1 MVWVKFNQNDLWR
14 QLFSCFEVIMWDQ
27 RSQREHVFQGWQQC
41 RGRLTFHWLKDQTK
55 IFSGWEKIAGQV
67 KFLCCTGD
75 DFMTYCASVHGLMKS
90 PEDAFRDMCSCFDPT
105 AEAARSASTE
115 TTGQTLSSAKRQI
128 KPSESERSCSF
139 TSLNSG
145 LSVFFFTA
153 VLCFDFLFSSGF
165 RYLQQSRDVR
175 LHQTCSTAEQRT
187 DRKQP
192 GHWLYTIYY
201 ILYMLYNHLLN
212 SSVML
217 LYCFIYIILTDTSEH
232 QSVRLSSRGSC
243 STALCLWEA
252 RWAQLDLIRAH
263 WAARCENLSI
273 YLSIWNFY

>member
-175 LHQTCSTAEQRT
+175 LHQTCSTAEQEDWQETART
-187 DRKQP
+187 
-192 GHWLYTIYY
+192 LTIYY
-201 ILYMLYNHLLN
+201 LLYIIYVIQSLIKQLCDAALLFHLYNPHRHVRAPVCT
-212 SSVML
+212 SVL
-217 LYCFIYIILTDTSEH
+217 
-232 QSVRLSSRGSC
+232 
-243 STALCLWEA
+243 
-252 RWAQLDLIRAH
+252 
-263 WAARCENLSI
+263 
-273 YLSIWNFY
+273 